1 MVEQNLKNEVDRRVF
16 WSAGAGAFSR
26 LPVGTERDMLKS
38 ASKPIEKK
46 TRGKSVNKPVTGP
59 VTEPLNEP
67 LTGPAT
73 KPAGTPE
80 ADPQED
86 TLTIAEEIE
95 ALTDPSFM
103 TSLARGLAVI
113 RAFSDQ
119 RRSLTIAQ
127 ISHRTGIPR
136 AAVRR
141 CLYTLKQLG
150 YVDADANNFTLK
162 PKILTLGYSY
172 LSSTPLTISAQPCL
186 NNISRTLN
194 ESCSLAVL
202 DDNQVLYVCRSAT
215 SRIMS
220 VALNT
225 GSRLPAYCTSL
236 GRVMLAYM
244 SEEALDAYFAKVKLK
259 ALTPRTV
266 VSVKRLKEILAEVRR
281 AGYVVVEE
289 ELEVGLRSI
298 AVPVRGGSGNVLAAL
313 NIGAQATRV
322 TKKQMEEE
330 FLPILL
336 RGAQE
341 LSVLLP

>member
-1 MVEQNLKNEVDRRVF
+1 MGEQIHKNKGDRVRAAAVRPIF
-16 WSAGAGAFSR
+16 VVS
-26 LPVGTERDMLKS
+26 PVMRQDKIMI
-38 ASKPIEKK
+38 KPGSTTALEKK
-46 TRGKSVNKPVTGP
+46 TRARPAKIPVAA
-59 VTEPLNEP
+59 TEPEP
-67 LTGPAT
+67 QQ
-73 KPAGTPE
+73 
-80 ADPQED
+80 DV
-86 TLTIAEEIE
+86 LTIAEEIE

-150 YVDADANNFTLK
+150 YAESDANNFTLK

-172 LSSTPLTISAQPCL
+172 LSSTPLTVSAQPCL
-186 NNISRTLN
+186 NQISRTLN
-194 ESCSLAVL
+194 ESCSLAVM
-202 DDNQVLYVCRSAT
+202 DDNEVLYVARSAT

-236 GRVMLAYM
+236 GRIMLAHM
-244 SEEALDAYFAKVKLK
+244 PEEQLDAYLAKVKLK
-259 ALTPRTV
+259 AYTQCTV
-266 VSVKRLKEILAEVRR
+266 VSVKRLKEILDETRR

-298 AVPVRGGSGNVLAAL
+298 AVPVRGATGNVLASL

>member
-1 MVEQNLKNEVDRRVF
+1 MATTR
-16 WSAGAGAFSR
+16 
-26 LPVGTERDMLKS
+26 TKS
-38 ASKPIEKK
+38 ADTAVEDAAP
-46 TRGKSVNKPVTGP
+46 SVVKKPV
-59 VTEPLNEP
+59 
-67 LTGPAT
+67 
-73 KPAGTPE
+73 
-80 ADPQED
+80 
-86 TLTIAEEIE
+86 TIAEEIE

-127 ISHRTGIPR
+127 ISHKTGIPR

-141 CLYTLKQLG
+141 CLHTLKQLG
-150 YVDADANNFTLK
+150 YADSDSNNFSLK

-172 LSSTPLTISAQPCL
+172 LSSTPLTVSAQPYL
-186 NNISRTLN
+186 NQISRTLN

-202 DDNQVLYVCRSAT
+202 DENEVLYVARSAT

-236 GRVMLAYM
+236 GRVMLAHM
-244 SEEALDAYFAKVKLK
+244 PGDALDAYLAKVELK
-259 ALTPRTV
+259 AYTHRTV
-266 VSVKRLKEILAEVRR
+266 VSAERLREILEGVREN
-281 AGYVVVEE
+281 GYAIVEE

-298 AVPVRGGSGNVLAAL
+298 AVPVRGASGNVVAAL
-313 NIGAQATRV
+313 NVGAQATRV
-322 TKKQMEEE
+322 TSKQMKEQ
-330 FLPILL
+330 FLPVLL

-341 LSVLLP
+341 LAVLLP